1 MYTYYS
7 GNSAVRLDL
16 TFFATE
22 MSVVLSHRRLT
33 YELVSLLSTFFLT
46 IQAMECMS
54 FLAAFTDFQQHLK
67 KIKDDLTVEEV

>member
-1 MYTYYS
+1 
-7 GNSAVRLDL
+7 
-16 TFFATE
+16 

-54 FLAAFTDFQQHLK
+54 FLAALSDFKHLEK
-67 KIKDDLTVEEV
+67 NKDDLTFEEV